1 MDGNSTRMT
10 KVWAMDLPGILYR
23 RTNRH
28 SSSTKKCRHDCV
40 RSDFLPI
47 TETCIICIS
56 YAVRH
61 LDTET
66 HNFFASNAGLPN
78 MMTGTFIIRINGT
91 QAALVLKI
99 SVFYDRVVS
108 DRNSSRFTSSLYIIV
123 RLRLTFDWS
132 QCWPK
137 LTKADYGE

>member
-91 QAALVLKI
+91 QAALVLKL
-99 SVFYDRVVS
+99 SVFYERVVS

-123 RLRLTFDWS
+123 RLRLTFD
-132 QCWPK
+132 
-137 LTKADYGE
+137 